1 MSAAKPGSAPWGSW
15 TSHALPPDL
24 KLVFLTSLATQYP
37 SPSSLVGRDLHVLLL
52 LLC

>member
-1 MSAAKPGSAPWGSW
+1 MSAAKPGSAPWGSGPVMP
-15 TSHALPPDL
+15 SLPTL
-24 KLVFLTSLATQYP
+24 IFLTSLATQYP